1 MLSDLSDL
9 FGATI
14 EHAPAAGF
22 NANGEAAHGA
32 PTPYRARVLYRARL
46 VRDRNGK
53 QTVSRGEV
61 WIASPLHVGLQD
73 KIVLPDG
80 TTPNILAAELLTD
93 EAGPSHAHIYFG

>member
-14 EHAPAAGF
+14 DHAPATGF
-22 NANGEAAHGA
+22 DAYGDPAHST

-46 VRDRNGK
+46 VRDRNGQ

-73 KIVLPDG
+73 KITLPDG

-93 EAGPSHAHIYFG
+93 EAGPSHTHLYFG

>member
-14 EHAPAAGF
+14 EHAPAVGF
-22 NANGEAAHGA
+22 DAFGDPAHGDPA
-32 PTPYRARVLYRARL
+32 PYRARVLYRARL
-46 VRDRNGK
+46 VRDAKGV

-61 WIASPLHVGLQD
+61 WIAAPLSVGLQD
-73 KIVLPDG
+73 RITLPDG
-80 TTPNILAAELLTD
+80 TTPKILAAELLTD